1 MISMRTLKIYFCRL
15 LGLIV
20 ICTLY
25 GCQSPLV
32 QTPTLTSQPPIM
44 STQKPSL
51 RGTVIN
57 IYTSDNRINGFY
69 AEGEKEPDTTYDKA
83 RIILTDKAIIFEKI
97 NGEFKLTNREAL
109 KTGHKVEVL
118 FDGPI
123 EESDPIR
130 ATAGEV
136 VILNN

>member
-1 MISMRTLKIYFCRL
+1 MSTLRIYFCRL
-15 LGLIV
+15 LGLII

-32 QTPTLTSQPPIM
+32 QTPTLTSQSPTL

-51 RGTVIN
+51 RGTILN
-57 IYTSDNRINGFY
+57 IYTSDNRITGFY
-69 AEGEKEPDTTYDKA
+69 AEGEKESDTTYDKA

-97 NGEFKLTNREAL
+97 NGEFMLTNREAL
-109 KTGHKVEVL
+109 KTGQKVEVR
-118 FDGPI
+118 FDGPV